1 MKIQLSA
8 TWEEQ
13 QQPTWLLEGFYEG
26 FVKTYFS

>member
-13 QQPTWLLEGFYEG
+13 QQPPWLHEGFYEG
-26 FVKTYFS
+26 FVKTSFS